1 MKRITVTVG
10 DFKTRFSEM
19 VEYVKEGNQVEI
31 TYGRKRNV
39 IGYFVSEI
47 EPTYTTRKLGLLA
60 DKAEVIIN
68 DEDFEITDEDLVSE

>member
-10 DFKTRFSEM
+10 DFKARFSEM
-19 VEYVKEGNQVEI
+19 VESVKEGNQVEI

-39 IGYFVSEI
+39 IGYFVLVI
-47 EPTYTTRKLGLLA
+47 EPTYTIRKLGLLA